1 MKFRTE
7 IEPEKCSPIS
17 LGRKLLMLGSC
28 FTTNIGEQLAIDGF
42 DVTVN
47 PTGVLYN
54 PASIASMILRV
65 SERKSYSSSDLYCD
79 DSGKFH
85 LLDFP
90 NLFQGDEATELL
102 QRGNEA
108 LTTLADSYSAADIL
122 IVTFGTSY
130 IFDLK
135 ESGNTVGNCHK
146 LPADLFVRRRL
157 TPEEIVEIWK
167 PIILSGKRVIFTVS
181 PIRHLADGLHGNSL
195 SKSILLLAVDK
206 LVEMGAEYF
215 PAYEIMMDDLR
226 DYRFYAADMKHPS
239 PVAVEYIYD
248 IFKSRYFTPETER
261 LVSLQRKQ
269 YKFSQHRQLL

>member
-1 MKFRTE
+1 
-7 IEPEKCSPIS
+7 
-17 LGRKLLMLGSC
+17 MLGSC